1 MTTYSMM
8 DVLMASPTEPLPE
21 FKRRHQL
28 TIMLDALRN
37 LEQAPNPT
45 NQDWDRVNNAV
56 VMMEALRDMGHVE
69 DPDGLLDDAIE
80 ALGKAG
86 FRSLEGQKLR
96 LGMRPNELHVVPAGT
111 PAPILER
118 LNAEP
123 MADGRYVGIYHT
135 NAKATLLGA

>member
-1 MTTYSMM
+1 MTTYSVM

-37 LEQAPNPT
+37 LEQAPEPT

-56 VMMEALRDMGHVE
+56 LMMEALLNMGYVE
-69 DPDGLLDDAIE
+69 DPDGLLEDAIE

-86 FRSLEGQKLR
+86 ASVVKSQVR
-96 LGMRPNELHVVPAGT
+96 LPNGPLKTVGEFPVNVAPHTDVVVEVT
-111 PAPILER
+111 VKIV
-118 LNAEP
+118 AE
-123 MADGRYVGIYHT
+123 VE
-135 NAKATLLGA
+135 